1 MKALLDNPKMYDDY
15 VGKVMEKPF
24 PVVEPG
30 ADLDAVYKL
39 LLRGTPAVVVGAENR
54 LDGIITRSDII
65 QYLAGRA

>member
-1 MKALLDNPKMYDDY
+1 MKALLEDPKMYDEF
-15 VGKVMEKPF
+15 VAKVMEKPF

-39 LLRGTPAVVVGAENR
+39 LLHGNPAVVVGSQSR
-54 LDGIITRSDII
+54 LDGIITRSDVI